1 MSGRGGSGDSGQIS
15 ILLLGMTLVALT
27 LLLGGI
33 GVTAVHL
40 GRIHLL
46 DAADAA
52 ALDAADAVDLET
64 AYRSGVAG
72 GLPLSDA
79 TVREA
84 ALAHLAARE
93 QPSRISSWSLGEG
106 TGSPDGRTAVVQVHG
121 VVRIPAVSP
130 ILDQLGGSVSVT
142 VTSRARS
149 DYVTDG
155 TTGAGSG

>member
-1 MSGRGGSGDSGQIS
+1 MARGEGTESGQIS
-15 ILLLGMTLVALT
+15 VLLLGMTLVALT

-33 GVTAVHL
+33 GATTVHL

-64 AYRSGVAG
+64 AYRSGVAD

-84 ALAHLAARE
+84 VRAHLSAR
-93 QPSRISSWSLGEG
+93 QRPARVSAWRMGER
-106 TGSPDGRTAVVQVHG
+106 TGSPDGRTAVVQLHG
-121 VVRIPAVSP
+121 EVPIPAVSAL
-130 ILDQLGGSVSVT
+130 LDALGGSVSVT
-142 VTSRARS
+142 VTSRARADYDS
-149 DYVTDG
+149 DAVP
-155 TTGAGSG
+155 ASGSG